1 MTRTIL
7 IVSSENRRRSGD
19 VGYDCGVGE
28 RVGRDQALKTAR
40 NATLDLMI
48 EFAMEALLSGDGARK
63 RAMVRRMA
71 ERWPTE
77 PALAL
82 VYAVT
87 SATETIEET
96 FGPAA
101 DRDPVIPLGY
111 RLSALISADV
121 HAVQSMGQ
129 IPSVAADLL
138 HFWRRVDPLF
148 LRLQ

>member
-1 MTRTIL
+1 MT
-7 IVSSENRRRSGD
+7 S
-19 VGYDCGVGE
+19 
-28 RVGRDQALKTAR
+28 AR

-48 EFAMEALLSGDGARK
+48 EFAMEELLSGSGPRK

-71 ERWPTE
+71 ERWPDQ

-87 SATETIEET
+87 SATESIEDS
-96 FGPAA
+96 FGESAKS
-101 DRDPVIPLGY
+101 DPVIPLGY

-129 IPSVAADLL
+129 VPSVAEDLL

>member
-1 MTRTIL
+1 MA
-7 IVSSENRRRSGD
+7 VD
-19 VGYDCGVGE
+19 
-28 RVGRDQALKTAR
+28 RDASIDQ
-40 NATLDLMI
+40 MI
-48 EFAMEALLSGDGARK
+48 EFAMEELLSGSNQRK

-71 ERWPTE
+71 ERWPGE

-87 SATETIEET
+87 SATEAIEDS
-96 FGPAA
+96 FGPGAA
-101 DRDPVIPLGY
+101 DDPVIPLGY

-121 HAVQSMGQ
+121 HALQSMGQ
-129 IPSVAADLL
+129 IPSVAEDLL

>member
-1 MTRTIL
+1 MT
-7 IVSSENRRRSGD
+7 VA
-19 VGYDCGVGE
+19 
-28 RVGRDQALKTAR
+28 RVAV
-40 NATLDLMI
+40 LDEMI
-48 EFAMEALLSGDGARK
+48 EFAMEEMLSGNSQRK

-71 ERWPTE
+71 ERWPDQ

-87 SATETIEET
+87 SATETIEDT
-96 FGPAA
+96 YA
-101 DRDPVIPLGY
+101 DEVEDPVIPLGY
-111 RLSALISADV
+111 RLSAMISADV

-129 IPSVAADLL
+129 NPSIAGDLL

>member
-1 MTRTIL
+1 
-7 IVSSENRRRSGD
+7 
-19 VGYDCGVGE
+19 
-28 RVGRDQALKTAR
+28 
-40 NATLDLMI
+40 MI
-48 EFAMEALLSGDGARK
+48 EFAMEELLSGNSQRK

-71 ERWPTE
+71 ERWPGE

-87 SATETIEET
+87 SATEAIEDS
-96 FGPAA
+96 FGPSAA
-101 DRDPVIPLGY
+101 DDPVIPLGY

-129 IPSVAADLL
+129 VPSVAEDLL

>member
-1 MTRTIL
+1 MDFV
-7 IVSSENRRRSGD
+7 VSKKRGAPL
-19 VGYDCGVGE
+19 
-28 RVGRDQALKTAR
+28 DQ
-40 NATLDLMI
+40 MI
-48 EFAMEALLSGDGARK
+48 EFVMEELLSDSSQR
-63 RAMVRRMA
+63 RRLMVRKMA
-71 ERWPTE
+71 EQWPHE

-87 SATETIEET
+87 SATEAIEES
-96 FGPAA
+96 FGNAA
-101 DRDPVIPLGY
+101 NIDPVIPLGY

-129 IPSVAADLL
+129 VPSVASDLL

>member
-1 MTRTIL
+1 MRSDHQRPAFKCMSASGFFKMNKERDATI
-7 IVSSENRRRSGD
+7 
-19 VGYDCGVGE
+19 
-28 RVGRDQALKTAR
+28 
-40 NATLDLMI
+40 DLMI
-48 EFAMEALLSGDGARK
+48 EFVMEELLSGNSQRK

-71 ERWPTE
+71 ERWPSE

-82 VYAVT
+82 VFAVT
-87 SATETIEET
+87 SATSAIEDSLGDT
-96 FGPAA
+96 TPQ
-101 DRDPVIPLGY
+101 DPVIPLGY

-129 IPSVAADLL
+129 MPSMAEDLL

>member
-1 MTRTIL
+1 MAA
-7 IVSSENRRRSGD
+7 
-19 VGYDCGVGE
+19 E
-28 RVGRDQALKTAR
+28 RDASLDQ
-40 NATLDLMI
+40 MI
-48 EFAMEALLSGDGARK
+48 EFAMEELLSGNNQRK

-71 ERWPTE
+71 ERWPSE

-87 SATETIEET
+87 SATEAIEDS

-101 DRDPVIPLGY
+101 ATDPVIPLGY

-129 IPSVAADLL
+129 IPSVAEDLL

>member
-1 MTRTIL
+1 MKDMGAL
-7 IVSSENRRRSGD
+7 PEGEN
-19 VGYDCGVGE
+19 V
-28 RVGRDQALKTAR
+28 TAGR
-40 NATLDLMI
+40 NAKLDLMI
-48 EFAMEALLSGDGARK
+48 EFAMEELLSGSGNRK
-63 RAMVRRMA
+63 RSMVRRMA
-71 ERWPTE
+71 ETWPDQ

-87 SATETIEET
+87 SATEAIEDS
-96 FGPAA
+96 FGDAGA
-101 DRDPVIPLGY
+101 TDAVIPLGY

-129 IPSVAADLL
+129 IPSVAEDLL